1 MSTRIRTYSEQKA
14 NYKYGQ
20 LEISHISRS
29 LSPTKTFV
37 LNLGPLPEQTKTL
50 LNLAIHGFKSRVV
63 LKQDT
68 FASVWEANGKV
79 HCSDPECA
87 LWPWDL
93 TSDFEVFTSEEIM
106 DKVLP
111 EPGYTAYDEEVRK
124 MEKLLKRF
132 NLVSK
137 KSLSKGFYNPW
148 PFNYGGKGQACELDC
163 FRDNFDFLLLED
175 FYGNT
180 KVVIHLN
187 SSQATLKKLSS
198 KELECKRIYKLF
210 YHAILMNLAW
220 IWSKLSK
227 IANDD
232 GYIKIPM
239 SSKLEFA
246 YLSKNKDKME
256 DTFKLHGD
264 LAGFTFDHQFKQFK
278 VDFLQGSRK
287 PAFDAWPRILR
298 ITVH

>member
-1 MSTRIRTYSEQKA
+1 M
-14 NYKYGQ
+14 
-20 LEISHISRS
+20 LSR
-29 LSPTKTFV
+29 
-37 LNLGPLPEQTKTL
+37 
-50 LNLAIHGFKSRVV
+50 
-63 LKQDT
+63 
-68 FASVWEANGKV
+68 
-79 HCSDPECA
+79 
-87 LWPWDL
+87 L
-93 TSDFEVFTSEEIM
+93 T
-106 DKVLP
+106 
-111 EPGYTAYDEEVRK
+111 
-124 MEKLLKRF
+124 
-132 NLVSK
+132 
-137 KSLSKGFYNPW
+137 
-148 PFNYGGKGQACELDC
+148 YGGKGQACELDC

-298 ITVH
+298 ITQSIDLTLNMDDLEKAINDRLGLPCEYDKIKPLEKKDLKGLTKMRKDLATQALDAKTFINRLTFTPHTKWQ